1 MASFVDEGLT
11 AELYEQASDLMTV
24 MAETTRKMVERIG
37 PQHAA
42 ENAAGLLLQGDVS
55 AKALALALGIA
66 LVKLTERDD

>member
-1 MASFVDEGLT
+1 MASFIDEGLT